1 MRKKPDILL
10 VLVVL
15 VAAGVILSNLVIAK
29 SPQHYNNKSLMA
41 MQQTAF
47 NQSSPPLIRP

>member
-15 VAAGVILSNLVIAK
+15 VVSGVILSNLVIAK
-29 SPQHYNNKSLMA
+29 SPQNYNNKSMLS
-41 MQQTAF
+41 MQQAF
-47 NQSSPPLIRP
+47 LQSTSPPIKP